1 MARTT
6 VMGTGSWGTTFG
18 RVLAD
23 AGNKV
28 TWWSFQPEV
37 ADQINNQRH
46 NDMYLPGIEL
56 PTDSRACTDPE
67 EALADAEYVFI
78 ALPAQTARE
87 NYAQWGSAIPSG
99 IPVVTLMKGIELGTG
114 YTMAQ
119 VIEECIGTPHD
130 LVTAV
135 SGPNLAKE
143 IAARQPAA
151 TVVAAGTREIAQQVQ
166 DLITTPYFR
175 PYWTTDVVGVEIG
188 GAVKNV
194 VALANGMAAGL
205 GFGEN
210 AQASLITR
218 GLAEMTRLGVAMGG
232 EPVTFLGL
240 AGVGDLL
247 ATATSP
253 LSRNRT
259 FGMALGEGHTVDE
272 ARAIAKQTAEGAKS
286 AQPLVDLGAKYGVSL
301 PITEGVVR
309 VMAGDLRPAD
319 LLSYFMQRDI
329 KPEYA

>member
-1 MARTT
+1 MARVT
-6 VMGTGSWGTTFG
+6 VMGSGSWGTTFG

-37 ADQINNQRH
+37 ADQINNQRR

-56 PTDSRACTDPE
+56 PTDSRAVLDPA

-78 ALPAQTARE
+78 AVPAQTARANFE
-87 NYAQWGSAIPSG
+87 QWGDAVPAG
-99 IPVVTLMKGIELGTG
+99 IPVATLMKGIELGTG

-119 VIEECIGTPHD
+119 VIEEVIATPTE
-130 LVTAV
+130 LVTAI

-151 TVVAAGTREIAQQVQ
+151 TVVAAGSREVAQQVQ

-259 FGMALGEGHTVDE
+259 FGVALGEGHTVEE
-272 ARAIAKQTAEGAKS
+272 AVAIVKQTAEGAKS
-286 AQPLVDLGAKYGVSL
+286 AQPLVDLGAKHGVGL

-309 VMAGDLRPAD
+309 VMAGELRPAD
-319 LLSYFMQRDI
+319 LLSFFMQRDI

>member
-1 MARTT
+1 MARIT
-6 VMGTGSWGTTFG
+6 VMGSGSWGTTFG

-28 TWWSFQPEV
+28 TWWSFEASV
-37 ADQINNQRH
+37 ADQINNQRR
-46 NDMYLPGIEL
+46 NESYLPGIEL
-56 PTDSRACTDPE
+56 PSDSRAFTDPA
-67 EALADAEYVFI
+67 EALADAEYVVV
-78 ALPAQTARE
+78 ALPAQTARG
-87 NYAQWGSAIPSG
+87 NYETWGTAVPSG
-99 IPVVTLMKGIELGTG
+99 IPVITLMKGIELGTG
-114 YTMAQ
+114 CTMAE
-119 VIEECIGTPHD
+119 VIEDVLKTPHD
-130 LVTAV
+130 LVTAI

-151 TVVAAGTREIAQQVQ
+151 TVVASGTREVAERIQ
-166 DLITTPYFR
+166 DLITTSYFR

-259 FGMALGEGHTVDE
+259 FGLALGEGHTVDE
-272 ARAIAKQTAEGAKS
+272 ARVIAKQTAEGAKS
-286 AQPLVDLGAKYGVSL
+286 AQPLVDLGAKHGVSL
-301 PITEGVVR
+301 PIAEGVVR

-329 KPEYA
+329 KPEYM